1 MKPNQRG
8 RFNNRHN
15 GQNRSSRPQTIFRNT
30 ALESTGP
37 CGKLRG
43 TALQLHEKYM
53 AAAKDALIQNDDV
66 LAETC
71 FQYADHYMHLQNIAI
86 ANEQAYHAQQ
96 QAQRAPAVEET
107 VAEPVVES
115 AEEQSSSESLPS
127 DGDLKVMDLSVPVA
141 SMNQAAEAA
150 TAPVPETSAKPRR
163 KLRLHSKDSSP
174 SEPQKDEISG

>member
-30 ALESTGP
+30 SLESTGP

-53 AAAKDALIQNDDV
+53 TAAKDALIQNDDV

-71 FQYADHYMHLQNIAI
+71 FQYADHYMHLQNLAI
-86 ANEQAYHAQQ
+86 ANEQSYHAQQ
-96 QAQRAPAVEET
+96 QAQRAAL
-107 VAEPVVES
+107 
-115 AEEQSSSESLPS
+115 AEESTAETAEDQSSADPLPT

-141 SMNQAAEAA
+141 SMNKAAEAA
-150 TAPVPETSAKPRR
+150 STPSVQESAKPRR
-163 KLRLHSKDSSP
+163 KLRLHHTDSSP
-174 SEPQKDEISG
+174 SEPNSDEISG